1 MKVPHI
7 ALDANVA
14 FNREHQAGCESYQSR
29 LKNYHDAEQRA
40 TPHNFCVGDVVF
52 CANMKPNKL
61 ESTFSP
67 AKHVVVKSQGRDTF
81 SVVNV
86 STGTTLVRKILK
98 AGAISEVV
106 TDSSD
111 STHVVDPQANA
122 MERGESQT
130 KNSDACKESDGS
142 DNQAIQNN
150 SDVTTRSGRV
160 VKSTK
165 DSDNFVY
172 FLI

>member
-1 MKVPHI
+1 
-7 ALDANVA
+7 
-14 FNREHQAGCESYQSR
+14 
-29 LKNYHDAEQRA
+29 
-40 TPHNFCVGDVVF
+40 
-52 CANMKPNKL
+52 MKPNKL
-61 ESTFSP
+61 ESTFSS

-86 STGTTLVRKILK
+86 STGTTLVCKILK

-130 KNSDACKESDGS
+130 KNSDACKESDSS
-142 DNQAIQNN
+142 DNQATQNN

>member
-1 MKVPHI
+1 MRIVSKPFKELPRRLAARNPAQLLCRRHC
-7 ALDANVA
+7 LLC
-14 FNREHQAGCESYQSR
+14 EHE
-29 LKNYHDAEQRA
+29 AEQVRI
-40 TPHNFCVGDVVF
+40 D
-52 CANMKPNKL
+52 L
-61 ESTFSP
+61 FS
-67 AKHVVVKSQGRDTF
+67 AKHAVVKSQGRDTF

-106 TDSSD
+106 TNSSD

-130 KNSDACKESDGS
+130 KHSDACKESDGS
-142 DNQAIQNN
+142 DDEATQYN

-165 DSDNFVY
+165 DSDNLVY